1 MSDDALVVIYA
12 RVSTEEQ
19 GKKGYSL
26 DDQLER
32 CRNFC
37 RARGWT
43 VYREYKEIQSGRK
56 GKRPKF
62 QEAINLV
69 RSGIVDG
76 FVTAYLD
83 RFARNLKTFVTLC
96 DEFVKKDKF
105 FVTVDGFVDLTTP
118 AGRLMA
124 NVLMA
129 FKQYE
134 AEDRGDKTSKGLKK
148 AKLAGKQVGWIK
160 GKRRI
165 EQWKVDRIINDY
177 KEKGITYQNAREL
190 GVSVP
195 TIYAILRDAGLI
207 K

>member
-1 MSDDALVVIYA
+1 MSEDSLVVVYA

-19 GKKGYSL
+19 GKKGYSI

-37 RARGWT
+37 KARGWT
-43 VYREYKEIQSGRK
+43 IYREYSEIASGRK

-62 QEAINLV
+62 QEAVNLV
-69 RSGIVDG
+69 REGIVDG

-96 DEFVKKDKF
+96 DEFMKNDKF
-105 FVTVDGFVDLTTP
+105 FVAVDGSVDLTTT

-134 AEDRGDKTSKGLKK
+134 AEDRGEKTSKGLKK
-148 AKLAGKQVGWIK
+148 AKAAGKQVGWKK
-160 GKRRI
+160 GHRRI

-177 KEKGITYQNAREL
+177 KEKGITYQNAGEL

-195 TIYAILRDAGLI
+195 TIYKILRDAGLM